1 MAVTKLRILDT
12 TFRAVGNRVEGY
24 ENPNQAH
31 IAHTRNIPANEYKV
45 YFDNFVKGDNVSSE
59 KVEISTRNKGRK

>member
-31 IAHTRNIPANEYKV
+31 IAHTSGSSKMKYKV
-45 YFDNFVKGDNVSSE
+45 GTE
-59 KVEISTRNKGRK
+59 HAP

>member
-31 IAHTRNIPANEYKV
+31 IAHTRNIPANEYNKTDDGRAG
-45 YFDNFVKGDNVSSE
+45 YVKSD
-59 KVEISTRNKGRK
+59 IRNQRMEFLHPAP